1 MEIAKIL
8 KLLAVAFALVTGLV
22 DIPHASILIAVLG
35 IAAGALVLLEKVELF
50 LLCTLTLALV
60 HGAFAPLPYL
70 GVYLTDMLAG
80 LSALFNATA
89 CIVVLRVTAIRLN
102 PGQNGTVEKPSEI
115 AS

>member
-22 DIPHASILIAVLG
+22 HIPHADILIAVLG
-35 IAAGALVLLEKVELF
+35 ITAGAFVLLEKVEMF

-60 HGAFAPLPYL
+60 HGAFASLPYL
-70 GVYLTDMLAG
+70 GVYLTDMLGG

-102 PGQNGTVEKPSEI
+102 PQHNGTAQKPSGT
-115 AS
+115 AP